1 MNGRFIVAA
10 VQAAYVLLDRDA
22 TLSRVEELVA
32 EAAGLGAALV
42 VFRKAVGP

>member
-22 TLSRVEELVA
+22 TLTRDGG
-32 EAAGLGAALV
+32 AGRRG
-42 VFRKAVGP
+42 RRTWG